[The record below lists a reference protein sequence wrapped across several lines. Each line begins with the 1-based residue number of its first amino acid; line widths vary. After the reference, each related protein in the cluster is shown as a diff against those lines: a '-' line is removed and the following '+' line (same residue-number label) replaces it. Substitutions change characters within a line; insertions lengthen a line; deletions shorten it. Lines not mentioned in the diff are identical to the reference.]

1 MHRPPRGKTGLRA
14 WLGVWGKVAKP
25 LLALAVFP
33 KGWLSVAFATLFS
46 CGLFWGN
53 DSKMLPGHGR
63 PTLGRPR
70 SLSLDAGLRGRSSE
84 PSRPAVTREERER
97 IALEARQHLRS
108 LGIKRYGTFLKELKA
123 RGLSV
128 TTSEAAELYHRVE
141 PAVYSSAH
149 AQVASA
155 FGGVEPPTLP
165 PGPSASSGNR
175 TGRGDLGQPV
185 ARPSASL
192 REPSRPPARPVAA
205 ASAPVAE
212 DPEEGATLAEL
223 ESSFLSPF
231 DPETES
237 LEEYEVRLHQ
247 GVEMACPD
255 CRDEA
260 ISLAEC
266 CLGEAQ
272 FRTAFSRFTT
282 LCRSTPAAARPDGPD
297 HVLRARLGLASASSC
312 RCREQIQ

>member
-1 MHRPPRGKTGLRA
+1 MRKSRCSVHRPPRGKTGLRA

-141 PAVYSSAH
+141 PAVYSRAH

-155 FGGVEPPTLP
+155 FGGVEPPMLP
-165 PGPSASSGNR
+165 PGPSASSGSR
-175 TGRGDLGQPV
+175 TGHGDLGQHGLQ
-185 ARPSASL
+185 R
-192 REPSRPPARPVAA
+192 
-205 ASAPVAE
+205 
-212 DPEEGATLAEL
+212 
-223 ESSFLSPF
+223 
-231 DPETES
+231 
-237 LEEYEVRLHQ
+237 
-247 GVEMACPD
+247 
-255 CRDEA
+255 
-260 ISLAEC
+260 
-266 CLGEAQ
+266 
-272 FRTAFSRFTT
+272 
-282 LCRSTPAAARPDGPD
+282 
-297 HVLRARLGLASASSC
+297 LRANLLDLQRGLWPLLLRGWQRTPKRAPRLQSW
-312 RCREQIQ
+312 RFPF

>member
-1 MHRPPRGKTGLRA
+1 MA
-14 WLGVWGKVAKP
+14 
-25 LLALAVFP
+25 
-33 KGWLSVAFATLFS
+33 S
-46 CGLFWGN
+46 
-53 DSKMLPGHGR
+53 
-63 PTLGRPR
+63 
-70 SLSLDAGLRGRSSE
+70 
-84 PSRPAVTREERER
+84 PSRPARPLSCTTGWNPRCTAVPTP
-97 IALEARQHLRS
+97 RS
-108 LGIKRYGTFLKELKA
+108 LPLL
-123 RGLSV
+123 
-128 TTSEAAELYHRVE
+128 AEWSHRR
-141 PAVYSSAH
+141 
-149 AQVASA
+149 
-155 FGGVEPPTLP
+155 
-165 PGPSASSGNR
+165 PSASSGNR